1 MAFNYSGFLA
11 DPAYFNAYSSIP
23 YQTTTINFKKYVN
36 QFANNIYRRNF
47 ASLGQGLIDLFGI
60 VRVYFENEIYS
71 DNGENVVE
79 ITEYYRKN
87 LFSFSAVQ
95 SLYNSTFS

>member
-1 MAFNYSGFLA
+1 
-11 DPAYFNAYSSIP
+11 
-23 YQTTTINFKKYVN
+23 
-36 QFANNIYRRNF
+36 
-47 ASLGQGLIDLFGI
+47 
-60 VRVYFENEIYS
+60 VRVYFENEIFS

-87 LFSFSAVQ
+87 LFSFIAVP